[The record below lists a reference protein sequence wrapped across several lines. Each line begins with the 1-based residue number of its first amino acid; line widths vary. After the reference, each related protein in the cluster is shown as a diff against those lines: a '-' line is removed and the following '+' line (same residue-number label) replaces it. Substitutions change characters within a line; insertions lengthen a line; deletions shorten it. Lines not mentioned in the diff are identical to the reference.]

1 MSSAMNPRRQY
12 SVKEDLTRAA
22 QMFLIF
28 FCLST
33 PVWVLL
39 LRVLPPKFSVEVVG
53 ATGLDAPAH
62 EDARISTAFNITL
75 HAANRRLADRCYR
88 NGEATVTYSGYTV
101 GWGRTRAFCVG
112 TKEAR
117 AVPLVAWAD
126 GVGLPRALRER
137 MAADWRAGAAEL
149 EVDVRLFRGDD
160 GSARP
165 TWVSCEVTMGRGKTP
180 GVTPCTMFALQNWAS
195 DFAPAWMQYF

>member
-1 MSSAMNPRRQY
+1 MSSAMNPQRRY
-12 SVKEDLTRAA
+12 SVKEDLTRAV

-39 LRVLPPKFSVEVVG
+39 LRVLPPKFSVEVMG
-53 ATGLDAPAH
+53 ATGLDTPTH
-62 EDARISTAFNITL
+62 EDAPISTAFNITL
-75 HAANRRLADRCYR
+75 HAANRRLTDRCYR
-88 NGEATVTYSGYTV
+88 NGEVTVRYSGYTV

-112 TKEAR
+112 TKEVR

-126 GVGLPRALRER
+126 GIGLPLSLRER
-137 MAADWRAGAAEL
+137 MAADWRAGAVEL
-149 EVDVRLFRGDD
+149 EVDVKLFRGDD

-165 TWVSCEVTMGRGKTP
+165 MWVSCEVMAGRGKTP

>member
-12 SVKEDLTRAA
+12 SLKEDLDRAVK
-22 QMFLIF
+22 MILIF

-39 LRVLPPKFSVEVVG
+39 LRFLPPKFSVEVVG
-53 ATGLDAPAH
+53 ATGLDAPAPPAH
-62 EDARISTAFNITL
+62 DDAPFSTAFNITL
-75 HAANRRLADRCYR
+75 HAANRRPADRCYR
-88 NGEATVTYSGYTV
+88 NGEAMVSYSGHTV

-112 TKEAR
+112 TKDAR
-117 AVPLVAWAD
+117 AD
-126 GVGLPRALRER
+126 GVGLPPSIRER
-137 MAADWRAGAAEL
+137 MAADWRAGAVEL

-165 TWVSCEVTMGRGKTP
+165 TWVSCEVTVGRGKTP